1 MPLKNDRIAPSI
13 NQRAS
18 IRLML
23 PVLLAL
29 GMLFTP
35 SHVWSQ
41 LAPGSM
47 DVHWSEGAR
56 NCATNPP
63 PPLQVHQYN
72 GQTFILRESL
82 CATFEAPFMYLL
94 VGSAKALLIDSG
106 DVADPKLVP
115 LASTVMRLLPGEG
128 ASKLPLLVVHTHRHF
143 DHRAGDTQFAQLPNV
158 EIVGFDFESVRRFYN
173 FTDWP
178 NGVAQLNLGDRTVD
192 VIPSPGHNETEISF
206 YDRKTGLF
214 FSGDFLMPAR
224 LLVDDAGA
232 YLASAERAAAFVRNR
247 PVSFILGGH
256 IEVNPAGDT
265 FDWESQYH
273 PNEHVLQMTKDDLLA
288 LPAALRSFNGLY
300 TVRGKFIM
308 ENSIR
313 IFIALAVLVAVVLLA
328 LVWILVR
335 FIRRRKRA
343 RKLRAEIHDDPA
355 SCHAEATA
363 IDEHSDTS

>member
-1 MPLKNDRIAPSI
+1 
-13 NQRAS
+13 
-18 IRLML
+18 
-23 PVLLAL
+23 
-29 GMLFTP
+29 
-35 SHVWSQ
+35 
-41 LAPGSM
+41 
-47 DVHWSEGAR
+47 
-56 NCATNPP
+56 
-63 PPLQVHQYN
+63 
-72 GQTFILRESL
+72 
-82 CATFEAPFMYLL
+82 MYLL

-256 IEVNPAGDT
+256 IEVNSAGDT

-273 PNEHVLQMTKDDLLA
+273 PNEHVLQMTNDDLLA
-288 LPAALRSFNGLY
+288 LPRGPPQLQWPLHGQGQ
-300 TVRGKFIM
+300 VHHGKFHTHTH
-308 ENSIR
+308 
-313 IFIALAVLVAVVLLA
+313 
-328 LVWILVR
+328 R
-335 FIRRRKRA
+335 FGRSRRRGTPCSRV
-343 RKLRAEIHDDPA
+343 
-355 SCHAEATA
+355 
-363 IDEHSDTS
+363 DTGSFYPPPQAGSQTTRGNPR